1 MRSTVSQASSGSEP
15 HAGSPEA
22 VAVDGAA
29 LDGAVDGAA
38 VDAGAGVGEGVV
50 DTQLL
55 NARQVSRTIGR
66 FIGPYRCT
74 RYDERHGKGQNSG

>member
-1 MRSTVSQASSGSEP
+1 MSQASSGSEP

-22 VAVDGAA
+22 VALEV
-29 LDGAVDGAA
+29 A
-38 VDAGAGVGEGVV
+38 VDATALVGAGVGEGVV

-55 NARQVSRTIGR
+55 NARQVSRIIGR